1 MSAPPADRNGASY
14 WLSLIEAAGLPVPD
28 TRVVVGPPDVWRLL
42 DGETPDGW
50 EDLVTAVSAA
60 GEQMGW
66 PCFLRTAHTSGKH
79 RWDETC
85 WLTDPGDVVAH
96 LVALVEDSM
105 INDLPIGAWLIRRAL
120 DVNVLF
126 RCAAWRG
133 LPVTREF
140 RVFAHGDGTIEHLQP
155 YWPPAAFERARP
167 DHEDWRALLAEAST
181 LRAGERDVLED
192 LARRAAAAADGFWSV
207 DLIETRD
214 GSWTLTDMALGEH
227 SYRWHPS
234 GPLG

>member
-1 MSAPPADRNGASY
+1 MSAPPADRNSASY

-155 YWPPAAFERARP
+155 YWPPDAFERARP
-167 DHEDWRALLAEAST
+167 DREDWRALLADASR
-181 LRAGERDVLED
+181 LRADERDVLED
-192 LARRAAAAADGFWSV
+192 LARRAAAAAGGFWSV
-207 DLIETRD
+207 DLIEGRD
-214 GSWTLTDMALGEH
+214 GSWTLTDMAAGEQ
-227 SYRWHPS
+227 SYRWTPPP
-234 GPLG
+234 G